1 MSPRSGTQGTGTAG
15 RLRRDRIL
23 DRRRRVESL
32 ALERVSV
39 RELARRLGVPAT
51 TVQRDLVAVRDDW
64 RTAALESRGERVARE
79 LAALDA
85 DERTLRGG
93 MNRARRLAR
102 TADPGEARAALE
114 TSARLYDR
122 VLRIMERR
130 AALLGLDA
138 PARAEV
144 SCETRVEVSPI
155 VLAARRDPRI
165 RALLDDVAAAMYA
178 PPPEPAEGLEVVV
191 PVQPEAS
198 R

>member
-1 MSPRSGTQGTGTAG
+1 MSPRSGTQATGTAG

-64 RTAALESRGERVARE
+64 RTAARESHGERVARE
-79 LAALDA
+79 LAALDL
-85 DERTLRGG
+85 DERTLRGS
-93 MNRARRLAR
+93 MNQARRLSR
-102 TADPGEARAALE
+102 TADPAEARAALE

-122 VLRIMERR
+122 VLKVMERR

-138 PARAEV
+138 PARTVTVSAEA
-144 SCETRVEVSPI
+144 SVEVSPI
-155 VLAARRDPRI
+155 VLASQRDPKI
-165 RALLDDVAAAMYA
+165 RALLDEVAAAIYA
-178 PPPEPAEGLEVVV
+178 PPGPAGSLEVGA
-191 PVQPEAS
+191 PSQPEAS